1 MDPCNTPLA
10 IPALTSAEAFPVER
24 LSAKERN
31 DIFNGVTSAAS
42 TSRPA
47 PLGDYFRNHFVAP
60 HFRLRDIGHFTT
72 DLPKAHTANLG
83 NLGRIPV
90 EIMDQ
95 IISFADVDSVTK
107 FRQVNRLARRYVEMN
122 LNYKL
127 LVNHA
132 PMPFLGLVKTGLGA
146 RHNLFDLAATLQRD
160 LCEVCSTEYGT
171 LVFLGNNIRCCW
183 CCLYYRNCS
192 WLFDVTSNLAVP
204 ERVYVPRLP
213 YQETETEPLM
223 SIPVALL
230 SEKEYRFR
238 FTAAIA
244 HLDPGDKS
252 VLERPR
258 FCLGCPVAAKKL
270 SRSGMIHLLFPHI
283 AAHGETMRYD
293 FHHPGMRFSKRMFM
307 EHFKWC
313 SEAQHIWEKKKARMD
328 KSLLAAADEEAE
340 AEAE

>member
-1 MDPCNTPLA
+1 MDPCNTPLE
-10 IPALTSAEAFPVER
+10 IPALKSAEAFPVER

-31 DIFNGVTSAAS
+31 DIFNGVTSAVS

-72 DLPKAHTANLG
+72 DPPKATNANSG
-83 NLGRIPV
+83 NIGRIPV
-90 EIMDQ
+90 EIMDR

-132 PMPFLGLVKTGLGA
+132 PMPFLGLVKNGLGA
-146 RHNLFDLAATLQRD
+146 RHSLFDLAATLQRD

-183 CCLYYRNCS
+183 YCLHYRDCS
-192 WLFDVTSNLAVP
+192 WLFDVTRNLGVP

-213 YQETETEPLM
+213 YQENETEPRR
-223 SIPVALL
+223 SVPVAFL
-230 SEKEYRFR
+230 SEHEYRVR
-238 FTAAIA
+238 CTAAIA
-244 HLDPGDKS
+244 HVDPGDKS
-252 VLERPR
+252 VLERPS

-270 SRSGMIHLLFPHI
+270 SRTGMIDLLYPHI
-283 AAHGETMRYD
+283 SAHGESMRYD
-293 FHHPGMRFSKRMFM
+293 FHHPGMRFSKRIFM

-313 SEAQHIWEKKKARMD
+313 SEAQHIREKKKARME
-328 KSLLAAADEEAE
+328 KRVLAEADAETEAE
-340 AEAE
+340 AE